1 MRINK
6 NIFRMYDVR
15 GKAAHDL
22 TPDVV
27 IALGKAI
34 GSKLITLHEKA
45 IVVGR
50 DVRLSSFRLRNN
62 LIEGLLSTGIDV
74 LDIGEVPTPVMYY
87 MVYENDIPNGVE
99 ITGSHNPKDYNGFKI
114 VFQRGSV
121 YGDGIQ
127 EILKIIE
134 HAKFEKGKGKL
145 KRVNV
150 IEQYIDFIKSK
161 IGTLEGFNVAVDP
174 GNGAACVL
182 LKPLFKKVHLNATFI
197 NIEPD
202 GNFPAHLPDPTVP
215 EYMKDLS
222 NMVKNGDFDVGIGY
236 DGDADRV
243 GVVDENGRLLFGDRI
258 FGIIAGE
265 FLKDNQGER
274 IIIDVKSSKGLIEYI
289 ERLGGKPYMYRT
301 GHSLIKAKMKEIGI
315 KMAGEMSGHIFIGDE
330 LKGYD
335 DAVYSSLRILRRMK
349 REGKKLSSLANE
361 IPAYIST
368 PEIRIP
374 CADDIKFDVVKRIS
388 EKFKGYGEM
397 INIDGVRVNF
407 PHGWGLLR
415 ASNTQ
420 PVLVLRFEAETEKSL
435 EDIKALFDRFLKEV
449 ERCK

>member
-349 REGKKLSSLANE
+349 REGKKLSSLADE

-374 CADDIKFDVVKRIS
+374 CADDIKFDVVKSIS

-420 PVLVLRFEAETEKSL
+420 PVLVLRFEAETEKAL

>member
-1 MRINK
+1 
-6 NIFRMYDVR
+6 MYDVR